1 MPSFSSQLAGLRER
15 CGVPVHIAPQPG
27 TEMSQVPFM
36 ASELTPGEVMS
47 VYNASMD
54 ESILNLYGIST
65 YNLKSLMRF
74 GTFYRVI
81 VMLSETIAGIL
92 TAPGLCVIDQD
103 NNKVDNLRAR
113 RALHIIKKR
122 PSPGVKAPIFWSDVV
137 AELLV
142 SGNSVWQHLYE
153 DRMKKSVAGFELAST
168 DNSRCDELTRMNV
181 PLIYSLGFIGQP
193 SAGQVTA
200 NEVSHARFPVLS
212 QAGSNKPGF
221 APSPVVA
228 VVAATDVGRELDKRL
243 KRWAADNRG
252 NMHINLKAPPG
263 MTQIKGPEDVVAK
276 LKPILKS
283 LDTRQPVLTE
293 NADIKILQDRVME
306 GRTVELKEHQI
317 EDVLRVYGVPA
328 PMGGVQLTSW
338 GSGIESLIRL
348 YYNSALKP
356 NLDRIFPCLEDALL
370 PTGQRLLPDMV
381 DVFRSDANG
390 IHTLIQAL
398 SGNQNGP
405 PYAVVNEIRHIAN
418 LPNGGADL
426 EAERE
431 AWYERQSSS
440 GGSNSDENNGGG
452 GGGDDPN
459 GIELP
464 PGLPGG

>member
-122 PSPGVKAPIFWSDVV
+122 PSPGVKAPIFWSDVT
-137 AELLV
+137 AEMLV
-142 SGNSVWQHLYE
+142 SGNTLMQHLYE
-153 DRMKKSVAGFELAST
+153 DRLKKAVVGFELAST
-168 DNSRCDELTRMNV
+168 DGSRCDRYTRTNV
-181 PLIYSLGFIGQP
+181 PLIYSLGFIGE
-193 SAGQVTA
+193 SAAEQIPA

-212 QAGSNKPGF
+212 QTGSNKPGF

-228 VVAATDVGRELDKRL
+228 VVAATEVGRELDKRL
-243 KRWAADNRG
+243 KRWASDNRG

-263 MTQIKGPEDVVAK
+263 MTQIKQPADVIAK

-283 LDTRQPVLTE
+283 LDSRQPILTE
-293 NADIKILQDRVME
+293 NADIRVLEDRVME
-306 GRTVELKEHQI
+306 KGTVELQEHNT
-317 EDVLRVYGVPA
+317 EDILRVYGVPA

-348 YYNSALKP
+348 YFNSALKP

-381 DVFRSDANG
+381 DVFRSDATG

-418 LPNGGADL
+418 LPNGGAEL

-431 AWYERQSSS
+431 AWHERQSSQS
-440 GGSNSDENNGGG
+440 GSNDGGDETS
-452 GGGDDPN
+452 GGDDPS
-459 GIELP
+459 GIEMP
-464 PGLPGG
+464 PGFPGS